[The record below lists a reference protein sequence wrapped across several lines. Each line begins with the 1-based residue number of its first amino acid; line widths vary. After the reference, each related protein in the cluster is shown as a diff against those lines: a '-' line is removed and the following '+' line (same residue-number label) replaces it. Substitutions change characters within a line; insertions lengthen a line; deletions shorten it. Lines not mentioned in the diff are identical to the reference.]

1 MIFHNIFLDLYDNSC
16 YSIFWKNIKG
26 GVFRMIGSTL
36 KVLLEKRKLSV
47 TELARI
53 TEIPAQTLYSIIKRD
68 NMKIDFD
75 VLMKICTALNVP
87 IETFYSTSPVAESL
101 LASEAELIRK
111 YRELDDHGKHLV
123 ALVLEAEYERSSS

>member
-1 MIFHNIFLDLYDNSC
+1 
-16 YSIFWKNIKG
+16 
-26 GVFRMIGSTL
+26 MIGSTL
-36 KVLLEKRKLSV
+36 KALLEKRKTSV

-75 VLMKICTALNVP
+75 VLMKICTALDVP
-87 IETFYSTSPVAESL
+87 VETFYGTTAASESL

-123 ALVLEAEYERSSS
+123 ALVLEAEHERSNP